1 MEFDLDEKLVN
12 GIIADEMRQTRA
24 DLGSAG
30 PMVALERSQSRHEAR
45 LATAADAPTL
55 ACKAGCFW
63 CCYFSVDVRPV
74 EVLRILE
81 YLQTEL
87 ATLDR
92 ERITAEIMTNG
103 AALAALDDDARV
115 RSNTKCPF
123 LHLGRCSIYSVRPQ
137 TCRNYHATNAAG
149 CQKAYE
155 EPDND
160 DIDPEFAP
168 LVYQSG
174 HAHVDA
180 FSEVL
185 REAGYDVDAYELN
198 TAMAAALAD
207 PAGTKQRFEARQRTF
222 TSIEGSDVPSEFI
235 DS

>member
-12 GIIADEMRQTRA
+12 GIIADEMSQTRS
-24 DLGSAG
+24 DLASGG
-30 PMVALERSQSRHEAR
+30 PLVALERSQSRHEAR

-55 ACKAGCFW
+55 ACKGGCFW

-81 YLQTEL
+81 YLQLEV
-87 ATLDR
+87 AAADR
-92 ERITAEIMTNG
+92 ERITAEIITNS
-103 AALAALDDDARV
+103 AALAGLDDDARV

-149 CQKAYE
+149 CEKAFE

-180 FSEVL
+180 FSVVL
-185 REAGYDVDAYELN
+185 RQAGYDVDAYELN

-207 PAGTKQRFEARQRTF
+207 PVGTRQRFEARQGAF
-222 TSIEGSDVPSEFI
+222 PVIEGSDVPSEFI

>member
-1 MEFDLDEKLVN
+1 MEFDLDTQLVRT
-12 GIIADEMRQTRA
+12 IVTDEGARTRA
-24 DLGSAG
+24 DLAAGG
-30 PMVALERSQSRHEAR
+30 PMVALERSQARHEMR
-45 LATAADAPTL
+45 LAMAGDAPTL

-63 CCYFSVDVRPV
+63 CCYFIVDVRPV
-74 EVLRILE
+74 EVLRIVE
-81 YLQTEL
+81 FMQREL
-87 ATLDR
+87 ADEDR
-92 ERITAEIMTNG
+92 VRITAEITTNS

-123 LHLGRCSIYSVRPQ
+123 LHLGRCSIYAVRPQ

-155 EPDND
+155 EPHND

-168 LVYQSG
+168 LVYQTG
-174 HAHVDA
+174 GAHVDA
-180 FSEVL
+180 FSVAL

-198 TAMAAALAD
+198 LSMAAALAD
-207 PAGTKQRFEARQRTF
+207 PVATRRRFDAKTCVFPTLDGVE
-222 TSIEGSDVPSEFI
+222 VPSEFV

>member
-12 GIIADEMRQTRA
+12 GIIADEMSQTRA
-24 DLGSAG
+24 DLASSG
-30 PMVALERSQSRHEAR
+30 PLVALERSQSRHEAR

-81 YLQTEL
+81 YLEHEL
-87 ATLDR
+87 AAADR
-92 ERITAEIMTNG
+92 ERITTEIVTNN
-103 AALAALDDDARV
+103 AVLAALDDDARV

-123 LHLGRCSIYSVRPQ
+123 LYLGRCSIYSVRPQ

-149 CQKAYE
+149 CQKAFD

-180 FSEVL
+180 FSLVL

-198 TAMAAALAD
+198 MAMAAALAD
-207 PAGTKQRFEARQRTF
+207 PSGTQQRFDARQAAFPTL
-222 TSIEGSDVPSEFI
+222 EGGDVPSEFI

>member
-1 MEFDLDEKLVN
+1 LEFDIDTELVRT
-12 GIIADEMRQTRA
+12 IVADEGALTRA
-24 DLGSAG
+24 DLAAGG
-30 PMVALERSQSRHEAR
+30 PMLALERSQARHETR
-45 LATAADAPTL
+45 LAAAKDAPTL

-63 CCYFSVDVRPV
+63 CCYFTVDVRPV
-74 EVLRILE
+74 EVLRIVDFMQRQLSD
-81 YLQTEL
+81 Q
-87 ATLDR
+87 DR
-92 ERITAEIMTNG
+92 TRITAEIATNS

-123 LHLGRCSIYSVRPQ
+123 LHLGRCTIYTVRPQ

-155 EPDND
+155 EPNND

-168 LVYQSG
+168 LVYQTG
-174 HAHVDA
+174 GAHVDA
-180 FSEVL
+180 FSVAIQD
-185 REAGYDVDAYELN
+185 AGYDVRAYELN

-207 PAGTKQRFEARQRTF
+207 PVATQRRFHTK
-222 TSIEGSDVPSEFI
+222 TSVFPALDGIEVPSEFI